1 MQDGM
6 SEGTPTFLVGW
17 AVSQALPRQISEEGF
32 HADGYVQSEKVKGP
46 STRSKVA
53 SSGRFSDLT
62 AG

>member
-1 MQDGM
+1 M
-6 SEGTPTFLVGW
+6 SEHTLQHFWPGW
-17 AVSQALPRQISEEGF
+17 AVSPGTNTTDQVRKDFMQTKM
-32 HADGYVQSEKVKGP
+32 VTCKSEKVKGP